1 MSCEGNWGPE
11 LRNYARAGTIN
22 SIENLNTAEFIS
34 AYKIYNYLFY
44 INL

>member
-1 MSCEGNWGPE
+1 MSCEGNWSPE

-34 AYKIYNYLFY
+34 ATCILNLLFLLR
-44 INL
+44 I